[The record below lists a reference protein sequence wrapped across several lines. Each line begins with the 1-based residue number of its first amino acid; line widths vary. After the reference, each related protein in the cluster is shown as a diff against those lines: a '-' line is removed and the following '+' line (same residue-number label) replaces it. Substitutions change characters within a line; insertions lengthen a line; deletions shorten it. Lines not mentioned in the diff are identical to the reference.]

1 MRPTAAGKP
10 CGRRIL
16 GEKAVRGERGFTL
29 IEAILIIVVI
39 AILGALAILDMSDIT
54 GTKASAA
61 ARKLQSDIAYAQEVA
76 MTRNLRHRVYFN
88 AAPAPTPSGY
98 AVVNDADND
107 GIWGEPLEFTV
118 DPAGGG
124 SLSVALNAGEYA
136 GITIVGVGFAAP
148 YVEFNGLGVPSSGG
162 APLGGPTSVT
172 VTGGAT
178 FRTVT
183 VEAETGRVR
192 SP

>member
-1 MRPTAAGKP
+1 MAAGFP
-10 CGRRIL
+10 CGHRIVW
-16 GEKAVRGERGFTL
+16 EKSVRGEGGFTL
-29 IEAILIIVVI
+29 IEVILIIVVI
-39 AILGALAILDMSDIT
+39 AILGAVAILDMSDIT
-54 GTKASAA
+54 GTRASAT
-61 ARKLQSDIAYAQEVA
+61 ARKLQSDVAYAQGLA

-88 AAPAPTPSGY
+88 AAPAPIPNGY
-98 AVVNDADND
+98 AVVNDVDGD
-107 GIWGEPLEFTV
+107 GIWGEPSEVAV

-124 SLSVALNAGEYA
+124 SLSVALDAGAYA
-136 GITIVGVGFAAP
+136 GITIVGIGFAAP

-178 FRTVT
+178 SRTVT